1 MNPRKLDDRGED
13 VAMNE
18 REGVEQFGAKKGIGL
33 FLGLNL
39 DNLSLNFCWKK
50 LGFITNHKY

>member
-18 REGVEQFGAKKGIGL
+18 CEGVEQFKANGE
-33 FLGLNL
+33 
-39 DNLSLNFCWKK
+39 
-50 LGFITNHKY
+50 

>member
-18 REGVEQFGAKKGIGL
+18 REGVEQFGANGE
-33 FLGLNL
+33 
-39 DNLSLNFCWKK
+39 
-50 LGFITNHKY
+50 